1 MAGVDEDG
9 NAGGL
14 VSSVESD
21 ATGLG
26 GDINIHANS
35 LSVSDG
41 ARLFASTLGQGD
53 AGNVTIIARD
63 RISVDGVGRY
73 KFKTGFF
80 PSGIFSAVNETA
92 KGRGGDI
99 LLDTGSLS
107 ITNGAEINVS
117 TYRSE
122 STGSAGDI
130 KIVSPFIRLDNQGKL
145 IAESAS
151 GDGGNITLQVG
162 DILLLRRGSLISAT
176 AGTTQHGGNGGNI
189 TINAPNGFIVAK
201 ANENTD
207 ISANAFT
214 GSGGKVEI
222 NARNIFNIQPRSRE
236 DLVRRLGTE
245 NLNPQRLQTN
255 DITAISQQNP
265 TLNGQVTINTLDT
278 DPSRGLIQL
287 PSNLVDASQQ
297 IVQGCTPRRGQTA
310 SRFIATGRGGLPLS
324 PNEPLRG
331 QAVITGWV
339 DLPPQVTPRVTDKL
353 SAEITDKKPTISVT
367 KSTNQIVE
375 AQSWVVNANGD
386 IQLVAQAPNVSPY
399 SPWQTNISCTASQTN
414 SL

>member
-1 MAGVDEDG
+1 M
-9 NAGGL
+9 
-14 VSSVESD
+14 
-21 ATGLG
+21 
-26 GDINIHANS
+26 
-35 LSVSDG
+35 
-41 ARLFASTLGQGD
+41 FASTLGQGD

-73 KFKTGFF
+73 KFQTGFS

-99 LLDTGSLS
+99 FLDTGSLS
-107 ITNGAEINVS
+107 ITNGAEINAS

-130 KIVSPFIRLDNQGKL
+130 EIVSPFIRLDNQGKL
-145 IAESAS
+145 IAESVS

-176 AGTTQHGGNGGNI
+176 AGTTQQGGNGGNI
-189 TINAPNGFIVAK
+189 TINAPNGFIVAR

-278 DPSRGLIQL
+278 APIRGLIQL

-331 QAVITGWV
+331 QTVITAWV
-339 DLPPQVTPRVTDKL
+339 DLPRQATPRVTDKL
-353 SAEITDKKPTISVT
+353 SVEITDKKPTISVT

-386 IQLVAQAPNVSPY
+386 IQLVAQVPNVSPY